1 MAAKKGAKKPQFSPE
16 EKAEIVERIC
26 LLYESQNATIESCCE
41 AVGIADR
48 TFLLWRSENA
58 EFADRFKKAK
68 AIQDENYWQ
77 DVIRPLG
84 KRAIQK
90 HLEVEFAEEEKDV
103 VYEGVKTGEI
113 QKTKKWILPNPTV
126 TIFAMK
132 GLYPE
137 MFVDR
142 HEHTGKNGGDI
153 GVTMNI
159 EALTTNEK
167 RDLLRLLEKT
177 QQAQE

>member
-1 MAAKKGAKKPQFSPE
+1 MPVKKGSKKPQFSDS
-16 EKAEIVERIC
+16 EKAQIVENIC
-26 LLYESQNATIESCCE
+26 SLYESQNATLESCCE
-41 AVGIADR
+41 AAGIDDS
-48 TFLLWRSENA
+48 TFRLWRSQNS
-58 EFADRFKKAK
+58 EFSERFKNAK
-68 AIQDENYWQ
+68 QIQDENYWQ

-103 VYEGVKTGEI
+103 VYEGIKTGEI

-142 HEHTGKNGGDI
+142 HEHTGKDGGEIEVKTWIIEVQPKKESIQPDPKKTSI
-153 GVTMNI
+153 G
-159 EALTTNEK
+159 
-167 RDLLRLLEKT
+167 
-177 QQAQE
+177 